1 MADWML
7 QSPTVPLVDQIC
19 KCTVYSLS
27 THSHQRFFHTFTQFD
42 MQTALQYLTLVD
54 LSSAQYKHDME
65 IMTEV
70 VSLNFFGCFN

>member
-1 MADWML
+1 
-7 QSPTVPLVDQIC
+7 
-19 KCTVYSLS
+19 
-27 THSHQRFFHTFTQFD
+27 

-70 VSLNFFGCFN
+70 VSLKFFGCFN